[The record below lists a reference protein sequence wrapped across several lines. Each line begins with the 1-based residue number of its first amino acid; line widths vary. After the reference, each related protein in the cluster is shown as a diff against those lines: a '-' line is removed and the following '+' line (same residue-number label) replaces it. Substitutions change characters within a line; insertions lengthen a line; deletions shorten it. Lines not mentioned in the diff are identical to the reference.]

1 MAGNQLPISNIV
13 NISVSAAPTGA
24 SLPNTSNVAL
34 FTDETP
40 SPVFDDGYK
49 IYREPTE
56 VATDFGSA
64 SDTAKMAT
72 AVFSQS
78 PNILANGGYLVV
90 ITMEPSE
97 TLDEAIARTADVVAY
112 AGIMSSWIEDET
124 ETLAAAAVVQA
135 LNKIIFFVQRAEAE
149 LDVTTGIL
157 WQLMDSSLDKSRG
170 LYYGGA
176 DDISALQMKA
186 AYVGRAMSTNF
197 SGSNTTQTMH
207 LKSLATIPSDP
218 TMDQTIFEKTKVAGA
233 DSYVSFEGVSS
244 VNCTG
249 ANRFFD
255 QVYNLMW
262 FVGALQISGF
272 NYLRQ
277 TGTKVPQTEN
287 GMDGLKGAY
296 RTVCEQGVTNQYA
309 APGAWNSPV
318 SFGNQADLLANV
330 AGFGYYIY
338 STPIAQQLQ
347 ADREDR
353 KAPLVQIA
361 LKEAG
366 AIQSSTV
373 IVNVN
378 A

>member
-1 MAGNQLPISNIV
+1 MAELAISNIV
-13 NISVSAAPTGA
+13 SISVSQTPTGA
-24 SLPNTSNVAL
+24 SEYNTSNLAL

-40 SPVFDDGYK
+40 DPVFDDGYK
-49 IYREPTE
+49 IYKEPTE
-56 VATDFGSA
+56 VGDDFGTG
-64 SDTAKMAT
+64 SDTYKMAL

-78 PNILANGGYLVV
+78 PNILANGGYLV
-90 ITMEPSE
+90 IIPLESSE
-97 TLDEAIARTADVVAY
+97 TLDEAITRTSDLVQY
-112 AGIMSSWIEDET
+112 FGIMSNTIESDQD
-124 ETLAAAAVVQA
+124 TLDAAAVVQA
-135 LNKIIFFVQRAEAE
+135 LNKIAFFAQRAEAA
-149 LDVTTGIL
+149 LAPTTGIL
-157 WQLMDSSLDKSRG
+157 WKLMDGSFDHSRG

-176 DDISALQMKA
+176 TDLSALQMKA
-186 AYVGRAMSTNF
+186 AYAGRALSTIF
-197 SGSNTTQTMH
+197 SGSNTTSTMH
-207 LKSLATIPSDP
+207 LKSLATISSDP
-218 TMDQTIFEKTKVAGA
+218 SMTQTIFEKTLVAGA
-233 DSYVSFEGVSS
+233 DSYPSFEGVAA

-255 QVYNLMW
+255 QVYNLLW
-262 FVGALQISGF
+262 FVGALQIAGF

-277 TGTKVPQTEN
+277 ASTKVPQTEN

-296 RTVCEQGVTNQYA
+296 RSICNQAVTNGYS
-309 APGAWNSPV
+309 APGLWTSPTT
-318 SFGNQADLLANV
+318 FGNQADLMANV
-330 AGFGYYIY
+330 AGLGYYIY
-338 STPIAQQLQ
+338 STPIAQQTV

>member
-1 MAGNQLPISNIV
+1 MAQLAISNIV
-13 NISVSAAPTGA
+13 NISVSQTPTGA
-24 SLPNTSNVAL
+24 SEYNTSNVVL
-34 FTDETP
+34 FSDETP
-40 SPVFDDGYK
+40 DPVFDDGYK
-49 IYREPTE
+49 IYKEPTE
-56 VATDFGSA
+56 VAEDFGSG

-72 AVFSQS
+72 ALFSQS
-78 PNILANGGYLVV
+78 PNILANGGYLVI

-97 TLDEAIARTADVVAY
+97 LLGEAITRTKDLVQY
-112 AGIMSSWIEDET
+112 FGIMASWIENEA
-124 ETLAAAAVVQA
+124 ETLAAAAVAQA
-135 LNKIIFFVQRAEAE
+135 LNKIAFFVQRQESE
-149 LDVTTGIL
+149 LTPSTGIL
-157 WQLMDSSLDKSRG
+157 NKLTEGSFDHSRG
-170 LYYGGA
+170 LYYGGE

-186 AYVGRAMSTNF
+186 AYVGRALSTIF
-197 SGSNTTQTMH
+197 SGSNTTSTMH
-207 LKSLATIPSDP
+207 LKSLATIQPDPS
-218 TMDQTIFEKTKVAGA
+218 MDQTIFEKTKVAGA
-233 DSYVSFEGVSS
+233 DSYVSFEGVPS

-255 QVYNLMW
+255 QVYNLLW
-262 FVGALQISGF
+262 FVGALQIAGF

-277 TGTKVPQTEN
+277 ASTKVPQTEN

-296 RTVCEQGVTNQYA
+296 RSICVQAVTNAYA
-309 APGAWNSPV
+309 APGLWNSPTT
-318 SFGNQADLLANV
+318 FGNQQDLLDNV
-330 AGFGYYIY
+330 ANFGYYIY
-338 STPIAQQLQ
+338 SVPISQQTQ